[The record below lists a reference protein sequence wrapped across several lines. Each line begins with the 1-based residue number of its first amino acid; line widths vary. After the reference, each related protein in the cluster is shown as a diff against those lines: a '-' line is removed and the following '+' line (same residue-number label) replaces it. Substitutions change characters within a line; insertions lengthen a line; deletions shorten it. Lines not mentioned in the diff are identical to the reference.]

1 MINLLGIVLIFLTI
15 VTITRL
21 KKPLYVALSAAT
33 LVTALYFRLPLGE
46 FLGTVTKSATS
57 KQTITFMFVLYI
69 LSYLQALLED
79 RNMLKKAEAA
89 MTSLLNNR
97 RLSLAIIPVIIGLLA
112 APGAVLMVASI
123 MKDGTEDHMS
133 KEEMAFLSSWYRH
146 VPESSLPTFTAV
158 LLAVSI
164 SGVPMHTLLMTMAPF
179 FLCIM
184 IIPYFLYLRRIPKDT
199 GVVSGNSKMHDFKEI
214 CMNLWPIALVIILI
228 IGFGMQTIHAC
239 LISTVALMLLGGY
252 KVKETL
258 IPMFRKAFRPSMLTG
273 MFCVLIFK
281 DVVASTGA
289 VNGLSA
295 LFENLP
301 IPIILIFAIIY
312 FIGTMVSGAQT
323 MASLILP
330 AAMAALP
337 HPATTMLLMSVGHVA
352 SQLCPTHICL
362 PLVADYFKVDLG
374 DIFKLTIPTAAIAL
388 VCAFTIYGM
397 WMVIL

>member
-1 MINLLGIVLIFLTI
+1 MINLLGIVLIFIAI
-15 VTITRL
+15 VTITHSE
-21 KKPLYVALSAAT
+21 KPLYIALSAAT
-33 LVTALYFRLPLGE
+33 IVTALFFRIPPGE
-46 FLGTVTKSATS
+46 FFSTVAKSSTS

-69 LSYLQALLED
+69 LSYLQGLLED
-79 RNMLKKAEAA
+79 HNMLRKAETA

-112 APGAVLMVASI
+112 APGAVLMAASI
-123 MKDGTEDHMS
+123 MKDGTADHMS

-146 VPESSLPTFTAV
+146 VPESSLPTFSAV

-164 SGVPMHTLLMTMAPF
+164 SGVPMHTFLMTMAPF

-184 IIPYFLYLRRIPKDT
+184 VIPYFLYLRRIPKYT
-199 GVVSGNSKMHDFKEI
+199 GSVSGSSKLNDFKEI
-214 CMNLWPIALVIILI
+214 CINLWPIALVIILI

-239 LISTVALMLLGGY
+239 LISTVALMILGRY
-252 KVKETL
+252 SIKETL
-258 IPMFRKAFRPSMLTG
+258 IPMFRKAFRPSMLAG

-289 VNGLSA
+289 VNGLFS

-301 IPIILIFAIIY
+301 IPMILIFAIIY
-312 FIGTMVSGAQT
+312 FIGTMVSGTQT

-352 SQLCPTHICL
+352 NQFCPTHICL

-374 DIFKLTIPTAAIAL
+374 DIFKLTIPTAAISL
-388 VCAFTIYGM
+388 ICAFLIYGV
-397 WMVIL
+397 WMAIL

>member
-1 MINLLGIVLIFLTI
+1 MINLFGIILIFLTI
-15 VTITRL
+15 ITMTRL
-21 KKPLYVALSAAT
+21 KKPLYAALPAAT
-33 LVTALYFRLPLGE
+33 IVTALFFRLSPE
-46 FLGTVTKSATS
+46 SFAKTVFSSAFSNQTVT
-57 KQTITFMFVLYI
+57 FLLVLYI
-69 LSYLQALLED
+69 LSYLQGLLEEHQ
-79 RNMLKKAEAA
+79 MLKKAEAA

-123 MKDGTEDHMS
+123 MKDGTEKYFS
-133 KEEMAFLSSWYRH
+133 KERMAFLSSWYRH

-164 SGVPMHTLLMTMAPF
+164 SGVPMQTFLMTMAPF

-184 IIPYFLYLRRIPKDT
+184 AIPYFLYLRKIPKET
-199 GVVSGNSKMHDFKEI
+199 GKTSENTKWSDFKAI
-214 CMNLWPIALVIILI
+214 CANLWPIALVIVLI
-228 IGFGMQTIHAC
+228 IGFSMPTIYAC
-239 LISTVALMLLGGY
+239 LISTAALMLFGRY
-252 KVKETL
+252 HVQETL
-258 IPMFRKAFRPSMLTG
+258 LPMFKKAFRPSMLAG

-289 VNGLSA
+289 VDGLFE

-301 IPIILIFAIIY
+301 IPMILIFAIIY

-330 AAMAALP
+330 AAMTAFP

-352 SQLCPTHICL
+352 SQLCPTHICI
-362 PLVADYFKVDLG
+362 PLVADYFDVDLG
-374 DIFKLTIPTAAIAL
+374 DIFKLTIPTAALAL
-388 VCAFTIYGM
+388 ICAFAIYSM
-397 WMVIL
+397 WLIIL